1 MKKISVQAKLGPAFA
16 IEVAAGDHRLKID
29 QPKAGGGTDTGPSP
43 LEYLFAALAG
53 CVGSIGRIVANQQK
67 LPVRG
72 MDIRVEG
79 ELDPAVLLGRN
90 TDDRAG
96 FRAITVTVDV
106 DADLT
111 PAQKAAFLHEVD
123 RRCPVS
129 ENLLNATPVHVVLAQ
144 AVMV

>member
-1 MKKISVQAKLGPAFA
+1 MKKIQVQAKLGPAFA
-16 IEVAAGDHRLKID
+16 IEVAAGDPQLYID

-53 CVGSIGRIVANQQK
+53 CVGSIGRIVANQQR

-79 ELDPAVLLGRN
+79 ELDPAVLLGRS
-90 TDDRAG
+90 TGTRAG
-96 FRAITVTVDV
+96 FQQIVVTVDV
-106 DADLT
+106 DADLSEE
-111 PAQKAAFLHEVD
+111 QKRAFLQEVD

-129 ENLLNATPVHVVLAQ
+129 ENLLNATPVAVRLAQ
-144 AVMV
+144 PATA

>member
-53 CVGSIGRIVANQQK
+53 CVGSIGRIVANQQR

-79 ELDPAVLLGRN
+79 ELDPAVTLPAGAPASAVVAGIEANRELL
-90 TDDRAG
+90 A
-96 FRAITVTVDV
+96 
-106 DADLT
+106 L
-111 PAQKAAFLHEVD
+111 AARLG
-123 RRCPVS
+123 
-129 ENLLNATPVHVVLAQ
+129 
-144 AVMV
+144 

>member
-1 MKKISVQAKLGPAFA
+1 MKKIQVQAKLGPAFA
-16 IEVAAGDHRLKID
+16 IEVAAGDHQLYID

-53 CVGSIGRIVANQQK
+53 CVGSIGRIVANQQR

-79 ELDPAVLLGRN
+79 ELDPAVLLGRS
-90 TDDRAG
+90 TGTRAG
-96 FRAITVTVDV
+96 FQQIVVTVDV
-106 DADLT
+106 DADLSEE
-111 PAQKAAFLHEVD
+111 QKRAFLQEVD

-129 ENLLNATPVHVVLAQ
+129 ENLLNATPVAVRLAQ
-144 AVMV
+144 PATA

>member
-16 IEVAAGDHRLKID
+16 IEVAAGGHVLNID

-53 CVGSIGRIVANQQK
+53 CIGSIGRIVASQQK
-67 LPVRG
+67 LALRG

-90 TDDRAG
+90 TEARAG
-96 FRAITVTVDV
+96 FQRIVVTVDV
-106 DADLT
+106 DADLDD
-111 PAQKAAFLHEVD
+111 AQKLAFLHEVD

-129 ENLLNATPVHVVLAQ
+129 ENLLNATPVDVRLAV
-144 AVMV
+144 AA